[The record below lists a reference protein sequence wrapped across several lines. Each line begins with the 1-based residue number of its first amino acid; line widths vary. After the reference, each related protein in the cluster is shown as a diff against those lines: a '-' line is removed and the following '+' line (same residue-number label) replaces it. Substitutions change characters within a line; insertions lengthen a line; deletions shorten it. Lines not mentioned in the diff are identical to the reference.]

1 MVGSGSI
8 NSKLKAGKSD
18 EETQRRLKK
27 MERDGSLG
35 FEVDFVNELCYLA
48 TFVSALIQ
56 LLSSFTRASL
66 RSIPSWQIPRVK
78 ILTVEMIMMIP

>member
-35 FEVDFVNELCYLA
+35 FEVVELQKPMEKDSC
-48 TFVSALIQ
+48 
-56 LLSSFTRASL
+56 
-66 RSIPSWQIPRVK
+66 
-78 ILTVEMIMMIP
+78 

>member
-1 MVGSGSI
+1 MLRTLCFIARERKRERRDKMVGSGSI

-35 FEVDFVNELCYLA
+35 FEV
-48 TFVSALIQ
+48 T
-56 LLSSFTRASL
+56 
-66 RSIPSWQIPRVK
+66 
-78 ILTVEMIMMIP
+78 